1 MEIHTGLQGYW
12 AVVLCRLQDVVQ
24 GFGACRDAMSP
35 AGFSAT
41 SWLIDAV
48 EVSAFSMYSCLSR
61 SSISQGLGLL
71 LC

>member
-1 MEIHTGLQGYW
+1 METHTGLQGYW

-35 AGFSAT
+35 AGFCAT

-48 EVSAFSMYSCLSR
+48 ESEVSAFSM
-61 SSISQGLGLL
+61 
-71 LC
+71 